1 MGRQAPLQVPLKN
14 PINSQEGS
22 QHESEEGPEVRA
34 RKRPGLGGKWSMM
47 QSLVV
52 GDHFLSTACGL
63 HRWAVGDVFLHRE
76 FLMVEI
82 DNGSG
87 VLQSNNIFVSPFL
100 FLRIFR

>member
-1 MGRQAPLQVPLKN
+1 MKMGREVPLEVPLKN

-34 RKRPGLGGKWSMM
+34 RKRPGLGGKSIM
-47 QSLVV
+47 QVGG
-52 GDHFLSTACGL
+52 GDHFLSTCGFEIL
-63 HRWAVGDVFLHRE
+63 LGCFLHRE

-87 VLQSNNIFVSPFL
+87 FTEQQHFCFSL
-100 FLRIFR
+100 FIFR